1 MMRGRQVSGQRVRTN
16 VRSAGIRLDVAD
28 LEALLAVLE
37 ARNLDEL
44 DRSCARLRALLGPAA
59 GVLEPHIEAI
69 RARQRELRQARH
81 LAATDALT
89 GLSNRR
95 SFGEGVRRE
104 LARAQR
110 SGAPLAV
117 VMIDIDD
124 FKSINDTFGHATGDE
139 VLKGVARC
147 ARDNTREGDL
157 VARLGGDE
165 FALLLPNADEA
176 QARAIGE
183 RVRADIASMRKD
195 VEPRSVGI
203 SIGLSMARGS
213 GISVHA
219 LLADADRNL
228 YRDKAERKAAHGEE
242 PLAAH
247 SAA

>member
-1 MMRGRQVSGQRVRTN
+1 LRSNGA
-16 VRSAGIRLDVAD
+16 SAGIQLDASD

-37 ARNLDEL
+37 ARNMDEL
-44 DRSCARLRALLGPAA
+44 ERSSARLRALLGQSAS
-59 GVLEPHIEAI
+59 VLEPHIEVI
-69 RARQRELRQARH
+69 RARQVELRQARY

-104 LARAQR
+104 LSRSQR
-110 SGAPLAV
+110 SGVPLAV

-124 FKSINDTFGHATGDE
+124 FKSINDTFGHATGDD

-147 ARDNTREGDL
+147 ARNNTREGDL
-157 VARLGGDE
+157 IARLGGDE

-176 QARAIGE
+176 QAHAIGE
-183 RVRADIASMRKD
+183 RVRADIASMRAHD
-195 VEPRSVGI
+195 TEPRTVGI
-203 SIGLSMARGS
+203 SIGISVARGS
-213 GISVHA
+213 GMSVHA
-219 LLADADRNL
+219 LLAEADRNL
-228 YRDKAERKAAHGEE
+228 YRDKAERKASGQVAE